1 MLTILLFY
9 ETVNEFELFLSR
21 LTDQEVDEL
30 KNEKKNS

>member
-1 MLTILLFY
+1 MT
-9 ETVNEFELFLSR
+9 TVDEFELFLSR